1 MKLIYVQGDGVTL
14 KLRLSGAHGEGKV
27 HLTSQ
32 KYAEK
37 ELDCEPEPWR
47 GFSNGMTGVVIATG
61 NDEHIITVEDFSVYN
76 ADSKDHVVT
85 LYYEQDGEEVIIYSF
100 ALAQGVTRTITEPIV
115 VQGGSGEEVDP
126 VFENWLTNF
135 FGGDVDEHLG
145 IDREDGS
152 TTNYL
157 AEDGVFRAVGGL
169 SKATGAEINTGTDDT
184 KYTTPKAIAD
194 SNVWRSEKLGQ
205 IKALVDKPTP
215 ADADTLVVD
224 DSAATN
230 AKKSVTWANV
240 KATLK
245 TYFDTLYNNYVL
257 PLAGA
262 ARGGVKADTAGAGD
276 TVEVKV
282 NTTSE
287 KLFVPTYPTVPVKA
301 TGSDINTGSDDA
313 KFATSKAIADSNV
326 FRSEKSGQLAALTG
340 KTTLANGDTFVIDD
354 SASSNAKKSVI
365 WTSILASAKT
375 YFDTLYNNYV
385 LPLAGAVRGGVK
397 ADTKGAGDTV
407 EVKIDG
413 STEKLYVPTY
423 PVLPVKATGAEINT
437 GSDDAKFVTPKS
449 VKDSNIFTKEKTNQ
463 LAGLTGKVTPVDA
476 DVLVIDDS
484 AAGNDKKG
492 LTWANLKATLKTY
505 FDTLYNKYVHPNH
518 SGDVTSVGDGA
529 QTIAATAISGKADAG
544 TLAGTEE
551 VLVNAGGTLKKTTVT
566 LLGAFSNL
574 WQRSGTTLSP
584 ATTGDSVSAKT
595 FSSNNAAGNGGN
607 FVGSVFGVIGTGTAQ
622 AGVIGNNS
630 GNAAGVSA
638 NNVSG
643 TAATFIGVKTTALTD
658 TTGLLQTDS
667 HATSGTAAAGFGG
680 VKQVQLSN
688 VTVAEVRHIL
698 TSATSGA
705 FTAIREWWGI
715 NAGTLARKMALAG
728 NGQLTLD
735 TYGANTHT
743 GTVAKYLAVTSAGA
757 VIEADGGGGGGT
769 DEKVKYN
776 ADDTTAGYLADKTV
790 AGTGITLAEGSGG
803 DADKLKI
810 TNSDTGS
817 AAVGTHES
825 TYDHT
830 KLHDPATA
838 GTGISITGQVVTN
851 TLPSKWNE
859 ASGVYTTTTSG
870 ARVELSNDSAT
881 KAPIEAVNANVLGS
895 GAKFTGSLKGVDAVS
910 TNGVAVYGSG
920 VSGGQ
925 FEATTGAGVLA
936 RNTSKTDAGALR
948 LRKETDAT
956 NTEVMLSEAYIN
968 TSGTAAD
975 GYGAYDSVVMEASNG
990 TNYEAFRKVVKWTS
1004 ATLATLSSQ
1013 MEFWL
1018 RRSGTWERKFA
1029 IKPTGQVV
1037 MDQYGAGNIT
1047 GTTATFPAFNSTGEI
1062 IEATAAQ
1069 RNRIIISRSVSS
1081 NNTNFAAGDLGKQVI
1096 STAATAINLVI
1107 PLATL
1112 VVGDVILVKQSGA
1125 GQVTITAADGSK
1137 QTFENTAV
1145 KTSGVGSVLMIECV
1159 DATTNAEV
1167 YNVIGGVA

>member
-1 MKLIYVQGDGVTL
+1 MRPIQLTGDETL
-14 KLRLSGAHGEGKV
+14 GMRLTGAIADNEVSWSVNYHDE
-27 HLTSQ
+27 LPDNITSYSA
-32 KYAEK
+32 KG
-37 ELDCEPEPWR
+37 L
-47 GFSNGMTGVVIATG
+47 SNGTAFVEMVPASPDGYTRVVTELSIVNVDTKTHIVRLIREDSGNETHEWIREVDVDGELHLPQSPAINVQSGGDSLWEYDGGVGVKPK
-61 NDEHIITVEDFSVYN
+61 
-76 ADSKDHVVT
+76 DSKTVD
-85 LYYEQDGEEVIIYSF
+85 YQY
-100 ALAQGVTRTITEPIV
+100 IV
-115 VQGGSGEEVDP
+115 NGP
-126 VFENWLTNF
+126 TA
-135 FGGDVDEHLG
+135 
-145 IDREDGS
+145 
-152 TTNYL
+152 T
-157 AEDGVFRAVGGL
+157 
-169 SKATGAEINTGTDDT
+169 KATGSDINAGSNDT
-184 KYTTPKAIAD
+184 YFVTPKAIAD

-245 TYFDTLYNNYVL
+245 
-257 PLAGA
+257 A
-262 ARGGVKADTAGAGD
+262 
-276 TVEVKV
+276 
-282 NTTSE
+282 
-287 KLFVPTYPTVPVKA
+287 
-301 TGSDINTGSDDA
+301 
-313 KFATSKAIADSNV
+313 
-326 FRSEKSGQLAALTG
+326 
-340 KTTLANGDTFVIDD
+340 
-354 SASSNAKKSVI
+354 
-365 WTSILASAKT
+365 

-385 LPLAGAVRGGVK
+385 LPLAGAVRGGIK

-437 GSDDAKFVTPKS
+437 GSDDAKFVTPKA
-449 VKDSNIFTKEKTNQ
+449 VKDSNIFTKEKSNQ
-463 LAGLTGKVTPVDA
+463 LAGLTGKVNPVDA

-622 AGVIGNNS
+622 PGVLGINNGIGS
-630 GNAAGVSA
+630 GVVAANA
-638 NNVSG
+638 SG
-643 TAATFIGVKTTALTD
+643 AATFDGQKNTVLTD

-667 HATSGTAAAGFGG
+667 HGTSGTAAAGFGG
-680 VKQVQLSN
+680 VKRVSLQS

-705 FTAIREWWGI
+705 FTAVREWWGI

-803 DADKLKI
+803 DADKLQI

-910 TNGVAVYGSG
+910 TNGVAVFGSG

-990 TNYEAFRKVVKWTS
+990 TNYEAFRKVIKWTS

-1167 YNVIGGVA
+1167 FNVIGGVA